1 MVQESKSDLSQE
13 QVNVT
18 ESSLNG
24 PIVLEAVEETNNV
37 TEVSEKEPISC
48 EPHNSNSSELPK
60 FFYTA
65 MDQVAKNEGFTV
77 GQYTVEVEDG
87 SSKGD
92 GFVGELFRAFLT
104 EGDRREVYL
113 CKIPPLNEARREQFG
128 TMQIFEREALVYN
141 TLLPL
146 MFAYQEEKGISR
158 EEGFFSTP
166 KCYYAHYD
174 GQTEEAIIVMEDLR
188 LNSYKM
194 FNKDKP
200 VDYEHA
206 RLTMELLGRY
216 NAVSLAMKQDRP
228 QEFEQFKVPD
238 PMKEMMGPGN
248 PFIMMLQ
255 KTAMDA
261 IETLEPHEPK
271 ERSKMQKL
279 LDNLMVDIE
288 RYDNFELAEPY
299 AVLGHGDCW
308 INNMMYR
315 YRKGAPEQVIL
326 LDWQS
331 ARYSSP
337 ILDLAYFI
345 LCCTDEEFRR
355 RHYDEMMNV
364 YYNSLATLLEKLG
377 HSPQQIFP
385 RTAFL
390 RQLRQYGRFG
400 LMLASFVVPMLCT
413 RSEDLLDMDATA
425 EMFRETQNVDI
436 AIYTKNT
443 DQSAYRKRMSAVI
456 RDTVRYGYI

>member
-1 MVQESKSDLSQE
+1 MVLESKSDPSEE
-13 QVNVT
+13 QVRVAESSPIIEEAIEKTNHVT
-18 ESSLNG
+18 E
-24 PIVLEAVEETNNV
+24 ER
-37 TEVSEKEPISC
+37 EKEPL
-48 EPHNSNSSELPK
+48 SSGTRDLPK

-65 MDQVAKNEGFTV
+65 MEQVAKKEGFHD
-77 GQYTVEVEDG
+77 GQYAVEVEDG

-141 TLLPL
+141 KLLPL
-146 MFAYQEEKGISR
+146 MFAYQEEKGVAR
-158 EEGFFSTP
+158 EDGFFNVP

-188 LNSYKM
+188 VKEYNM
-194 FNKDKP
+194 FNKEKP

-216 NAVSLAMKQDRP
+216 NAVSLALKHDRP
-228 QEFEQFKVPD
+228 KEFEQFKIHD

-248 PFIMMLQ
+248 PFVMMLQ

-261 IETLEPHEPK
+261 IETLEPHETK
-271 ERSKMQKL
+271 ERTKMQKL
-279 LDNLMVDIE
+279 LDTIVADIE
-288 RYDNFELAEPY
+288 RYDNYELAEPY

-355 RHYDEMMNV
+355 RHYDEMMTI

-400 LMLASFVVPMLCT
+400 LMLAAFVVPMLCT
-413 RSEDLLDMDATA
+413 RNEDLLDMDATA
-425 EMFRETQNVDI
+425 EMFRETQSVDI

-443 DQSAYRKRMSAVI
+443 NQSAYRKRMSAVI
-456 RDTVRYGYI
+456 RDTPVTSLHLPVG